1 MRLSALSIERP
12 VLATVAT
19 LLLMLFGI
27 LSYSRL
33 PVREY
38 PDITFPVVS
47 VLTVYQSADAQL
59 VETDITSVLE
69 DALSGV
75 EGLRTLRSTSRE
87 GLSAISLEFT
97 LTRNLDAAAND
108 VRDRV
113 TRVQSLLPQGIEA
126 PLVMKEDS
134 ESDGIMWLA
143 LISDRHSELDMTD
156 FAQRQLKDRLAPLP
170 GVSNVMLDGGDDVLD
185 RGADGRGASRQP
197 VRQDECENRSR
208 TGQFAETPALTLPLL
223 TLFR

>member
-12 VLATVAT
+12 VLAAVAT
-19 LLLMLFGI
+19 LLLMLFGL

-38 PDITFPVVS
+38 PDTTFPIVS
-47 VLTVYQSADAQL
+47 VMTVYPSADAQL

-87 GLSAISLEFT
+87 GLSTIGLEFS
-97 LTRNLDAAAND
+97 LMRNLDAAAND

-113 TRVQSLLPQGIEA
+113 TRVQYLLPQGIEA
-126 PLVMKEDS
+126 RCV
-134 ESDGIMWLA
+134 
-143 LISDRHSELDMTD
+143 
-156 FAQRQLKDRLAPLP
+156 
-170 GVSNVMLDGGDDVLD
+170 
-185 RGADGRGASRQP
+185 
-197 VRQDECENRSR
+197 
-208 TGQFAETPALTLPLL
+208 
-223 TLFR
+223 

>member
-12 VLATVAT
+12 VLAAVAT
-19 LLLMLFGI
+19 LLLMLFGL

-38 PDITFPVVS
+38 PDTTFPIVS
-47 VLTVYQSADAQL
+47 VMTVYPSADAQL

-87 GLSAISLEFT
+87 GLSTIGLEFS

-113 TRVQSLLPQGIEA
+113 TRVQYLLPQGIEA

-134 ESDGIMWLA
+134 DS
-143 LISDRHSELDMTD
+143 T
-156 FAQRQLKDRLAPLP
+156 
-170 GVSNVMLDGGDDVLD
+170 
-185 RGADGRGASRQP
+185 ASCGWR
-197 VRQDECENRSR
+197 
-208 TGQFAETPALTLPLL
+208 
-223 TLFR
+223 